1 MARFFLLVFTH
12 ASFIVGMRPPE
23 FFSLRGMQHK
33 RERGQYMR
41 RIDPTSTCVLL
52 TLITQASIV
61 HAGPGPVITEAGWN
75 LESDFAFTNPMS
87 ALINPDD
94 AMIYLGIRSGD
105 LYRADSIG
113 NTEMLLN
120 TDDIGGIAYDPS
132 TGALFF
138 SEDFP
143 GNIHRVDL
151 NPDGTAT
158 ETTWVTGFVSGDDDP
173 VGITPVPADYTGTLL
188 TPGMM
193 VSTDR
198 GFNGSDAIWS
208 WSPMI
213 SENEILVRDDN
224 ATLSDAVDIAVKG
237 STIAIADSNDA
248 LKLLN
253 DDGSVS
259 VLTTATAFDNPQGVA
274 FDTRSDD
281 LLVLDVALDA
291 VYRVDISTGNA
302 SPMFEQLG
310 LAATNWGGINI
321 SDDGTTQRI
330 VVSATAAD
338 RVYVFSIT
346 PPCSTADLAGPFG
359 QLDFFDVSAFLNA
372 FNAQDPVADFN
383 SDGAWDFFDV
393 SAFLGL
399 FNAGCP

>member
-1 MARFFLLVFTH
+1 MHRKDQTH
-12 ASFIVGMRPPE
+12 AGI
-23 FFSLRGMQHK
+23 
-33 RERGQYMR
+33 
-41 RIDPTSTCVLL
+41 LL
-52 TLITQASIV
+52 ALIAHTAMA

-75 LESDFAFTNPMS
+75 LESNFAFTNPMS

-94 AMIYLGIRSGD
+94 AMIYVGIRTGD

-120 TDDIGGIAYDPS
+120 TDDIAGIAYDPS

-151 NPDGTAT
+151 NTDGTAT

-173 VGITPVPADYTGTLL
+173 VGITPVPDDYTGTLL

-198 GFNGSDAIWS
+198 GFNGSDGVWS
-208 WSPMI
+208 WSPAT
-213 SENEILVRDDN
+213 SENEFLVRDDN
-224 ATLSDAVDIAVKG
+224 NTLSDAVDITVKG
-237 STIAIADSNDA
+237 STIVIADSNDA

-253 DDGSVS
+253 DDATVTT
-259 VLTTATAFDNPQGVA
+259 LTTTGATFENPQGVA

-291 VYRVDISTGNA
+291 IYRVDLTTGQA
-302 SPMFEQLG
+302 TPMFEQLG

-330 VVSATAAD
+330 VVSATEAD

-346 PPCSTADLAGPFG
+346 PPCSSADLAGPFG
-359 QLDFFDVSAFLNA
+359 QLNFFDVSAFLA
-372 FNAQDPVADFN
+372 AYSSADPAADFN
-383 SDGAWDFFDV
+383 GDGLYNFFDV
-393 SAFLGL
+393 SAFLSAYS
-399 FNAGCP
+399 AGCP